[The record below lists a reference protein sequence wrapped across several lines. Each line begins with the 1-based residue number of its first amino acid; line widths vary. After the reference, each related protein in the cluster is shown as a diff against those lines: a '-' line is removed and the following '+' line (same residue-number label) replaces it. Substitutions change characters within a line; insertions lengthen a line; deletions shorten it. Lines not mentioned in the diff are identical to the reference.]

1 MVKRPSVNLAFDC
14 TTFVWMSYG
23 NELRQSILPI
33 LNYLC
38 HATDMEAV
46 GTIPTFFMTLSLAE
60 IRTMVTKGIE
70 KKLSPRTSRN

>member
-14 TTFVWMSYG
+14 TTFFCMSYG

-38 HATDMEAV
+38 HATDMEAI
-46 GTIPTFFMTLSLAE
+46 GTIPTFFYVVVFGRDSN
-60 IRTMVTKGIE
+60 
-70 KKLSPRTSRN
+70 LSPNNGRKKYWKEIES